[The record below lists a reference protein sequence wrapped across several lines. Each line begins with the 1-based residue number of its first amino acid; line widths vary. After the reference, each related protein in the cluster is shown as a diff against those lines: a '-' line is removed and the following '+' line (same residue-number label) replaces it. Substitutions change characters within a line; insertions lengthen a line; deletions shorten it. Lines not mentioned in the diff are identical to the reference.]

1 MIRLVKNMKL
11 VADINSIM
19 SNLATLASSIE
30 EYSSAV
36 NEFNGASINCSLEEV
51 SGLIEDYK
59 SSISEDLN
67 KLNTSSEEYKAL
79 VDDCCTEYQ
88 ANEAN
93 VQEIDVS
100 KIDDVIM
107 NNKEVTI
114 DYQGDASSALTP
126 IILAPLSTAHSTA
139 SHVILRISSFV
150 FFPRYLP

>member
-1 MIRLVKNMKL
+1 MKL

-19 SNLATLASSIE
+19 TNLTSLASSIE

-114 DYQGDASSALTP
+114 DYQGDASSALTGLP
-126 IILAPLSTAHSTA
+126 SIEIKPTMTEATAFMMADDRAEA
-139 SHVILRISSFV
+139 SE
-150 FFPRYLP
+150 YGMGNKTC